1 MRYYR
6 ANPQH
11 FWVTGIRLVLGC
23 RTLLRDQMNNQT
35 KLFVGNLS
43 FKVTETEL
51 QEVFAQAGEVVSVSI
66 PTDKATGKK
75 RGFGFVE
82 MQSQEAAE
90 QAIKD
95 FNGRALAGREMSVSL
110 ARPKAAK

>member
-1 MRYYR
+1 
-6 ANPQH
+6 
-11 FWVTGIRLVLGC
+11 
-23 RTLLRDQMNNQT
+23 MNN

-51 QEVFAQAGEVVSVSI
+51 QEVFAQAGEVVPVSI
-66 PTDKATGKK
+66 PTDKYAGKK

-82 MQSQEAAE
+82 MASQEAAE
-90 QAIKD
+90 EAIKAL
-95 FNGRALAGREMSVSL
+95 NGRALAGREMSVNL

>member
-1 MRYYR
+1 
-6 ANPQH
+6 
-11 FWVTGIRLVLGC
+11 
-23 RTLLRDQMNNQT
+23 MNNMR
-35 KLFVGNLS
+35 FVGNLS

-66 PTDKATGKK
+66 PTDKYTGKK

-82 MQSQEAAE
+82 MASQEAAE
-90 QAIKD
+90 EAIKAL
-95 FNGRALAGREMSVSL
+95 NGRALAGREMSVNL

>member
-1 MRYYR
+1 
-6 ANPQH
+6 
-11 FWVTGIRLVLGC
+11 
-23 RTLLRDQMNNQT
+23 MNN

-51 QEVFAQAGEVVSVSI
+51 QAVFAQAGEVVSVSI
-66 PTDKATGKK
+66 PTDKYTGKK

-82 MQSQEAAE
+82 MASQEAAE
-90 QAIKD
+90 EAIKNL
-95 FNGRALAGREMSVSL
+95 NGRAVAGREMSVGL

>member
-1 MRYYR
+1 
-6 ANPQH
+6 
-11 FWVTGIRLVLGC
+11 
-23 RTLLRDQMNNQT
+23 MNN

-66 PTDKATGKK
+66 PTDKYTGKK

-82 MQSQEAAE
+82 MASPEAAE
-90 QAIKD
+90 QAIKSL
-95 FNGRALAGREMSVSL
+95 NGRALAGREMSVNL
-110 ARPKAAK
+110 ARPKAAKP

>member
-1 MRYYR
+1 
-6 ANPQH
+6 
-11 FWVTGIRLVLGC
+11 
-23 RTLLRDQMNNQT
+23 RTLLRDQMNN

-66 PTDKATGKK
+66 PTDKYTGKK

-82 MQSQEAAE
+82 MASQEAAE
-90 QAIKD
+90 EAIKAL
-95 FNGRALAGREMSVSL
+95 NGRALAGREMSVNL

>member
-1 MRYYR
+1 
-6 ANPQH
+6 
-11 FWVTGIRLVLGC
+11 
-23 RTLLRDQMNNQT
+23 MNN

-66 PTDKATGKK
+66 PTDKYTGKK

-82 MQSQEAAE
+82 MASQEAAE
-90 QAIKD
+90 EAIKAL
-95 FNGRALAGREMSVSL
+95 NGRALAGREMSVNL

>member
-1 MRYYR
+1 M
-6 ANPQH
+6 
-11 FWVTGIRLVLGC
+11 
-23 RTLLRDQMNNQT
+23 LRDQMNN

-66 PTDKATGKK
+66 PTDKYTGKK

-82 MQSQEAAE
+82 MASQEAAE
-90 QAIKD
+90 EAIKAL
-95 FNGRALAGREMSVSL
+95 NGRALAGREMSVNL